1 MYHRASQVMP
11 VVKNLPAN
19 AGDIRDTGS
28 VCGSERSPRE
38 GHDSSLQYSCLE
50 TPMNRG
56 AWQTTVQ
63 WVTKSWTQPRS
74 LACTHHNL
82 FIHSSVD
89 GHLGCFFFFFFFYLG
104 CFYALAVVNSA
115 AMKVGLHVSFWIVV
129 SSGYMPR
136 SETVGS
142 YGSFFPSIFK
152 KSPYCS
158 P

>member
-28 VCGSERSPRE
+28 VCGSVRSPWE

-56 AWQTTVQ
+56 AWQATVQ
-63 WVTKSWTQPRS
+63 RVTKSWIQPRS

-89 GHLGCFFFFFFFYLG
+89 GHLGCFYV
-104 CFYALAVVNSA
+104 LAFVNSA
-115 AMKVGLHVSFWIVV
+115 AMNVELHVSFWIVV
-129 SSGYMPR
+129 CWGYMPR